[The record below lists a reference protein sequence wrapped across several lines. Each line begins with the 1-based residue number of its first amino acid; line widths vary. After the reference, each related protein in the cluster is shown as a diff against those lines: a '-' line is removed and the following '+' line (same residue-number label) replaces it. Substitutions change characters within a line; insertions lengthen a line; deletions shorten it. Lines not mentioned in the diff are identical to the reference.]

1 MSEYLLTWL
10 NNEITL
16 SKPVINIPKEF
27 YTGYLFGE
35 VIYKLNIINENEFK
49 ASFLNTRT
57 YEDIIKNF
65 QNLSI
70 FLKKIDL
77 DLPSNFIQPIMNKD
91 IVAAAN
97 VLYKIKKGLDRKKI
111 NFNKIRTSQD
121 GVKLDDEEMKKKIIN
136 LLDGKSSN
144 ENTIENDR
152 YQRTIEKAFQTK
164 SKIDSVIKQ
173 KSNLEIINDN
183 SSNNNNINSN
193 EEEKKKE
200 PPQEEEEKNEKTPLS
215 RYQYHRNAM
224 SQILKP
230 TKKIDNEEDDNT
242 FKFNVFQQSMQRMG
256 LDINFQKMNTLNGK
270 LNFDMSQ
277 DIIMKK
283 LKEQLKER
291 MEMKKENELRTSKKI
306 KEELKNNFFNNDIP
320 PDEIN
325 FLKREKNPLI
335 PKRIYCTAFSTVSLG
350 NTNKSQTF
358 RKRLEYE
365 KQFNLAKK
373 NKIIAKRI
381 DYFRSLILRQK
392 KQPQSRVIKLRPT
405 MSTEE
410 KFNSNFFFTSLNNKS
425 LDQSVKESQIRIKT
439 KDEDT
444 PLMKKIIYQM
454 IELAEECYE
463 YQKST
468 KEDNLH
474 LDLFK
479 KWNNM
484 FINNI
489 PLVNIEEDL
498 EAKQIKQSTNDD
510 EQTLDMT
517 QVPYTETEENEV
529 LDYLCY
535 VGNWDH
541 TQIIPNK
548 DKGKKINYEFIVD
561 NYKSDFEPTTE
572 EIDDATVPK
581 NSSTNYQFGE
591 IVDMIV
597 DQKLGNERN
606 QEDFIKEVSE
616 GKWEHIPFKICL
628 LGYPLSG
635 KKTLARKIKEKY
647 QNIKIYSVN
656 EILQDY
662 VKEWENINTPVE
674 NLPKFKSMKKNQI
687 DEYKSKQ
694 EEKIAQFKPK
704 YEMIQSFIE
713 NKEIT
718 DEMLFNLLIKKVE
731 EDFPFENISKTKEE
745 IMKRR
750 GKISTLEA
758 NLATLKEQNAT
769 SKKPKIKEEQAI
781 EKEIQSLLLESYSG
795 FIVTDFPQNISQSF
809 LLEHYLTGYEDQLSK
824 PKTEKQIIMS
834 KLSKI
839 VDQVPK
845 KGDTSLNSK
854 SGIDCII
861 NLNTPSNVIN
871 ERYEKIK
878 YDPVNNV
885 IYTEK
890 DLSTLKL
897 DKKVLERLTS
907 DIPELNKENFEKL
920 MKNYNLNYVK
930 IKNFYDSFVYDE
942 NQKILININCD
953 EYNEKDLIVDYVDN
967 NILKSLFV
975 RQEKKEKEMNSIEDK
990 ETEKEPQ
997 MNQQI
1002 KENNNNDIILNN
1014 NNNSN
1019 ESNETEKDII
1029 INFEVPQKKNLTKK
1043 KISSYNVNEQ
1053 NCEIYFNEIM
1063 SFDEKYI
1070 LNTKFFVYRL
1080 EKQKKEIITRI
1091 NLIQKQFKKYLN
1103 KKTNKKDLINIYI
1116 SKYNDFHSNHLK
1128 FMTNPTVIKA
1138 FNKDIIDLND
1148 KLWEMVQEKK
1158 LNSIDELEQIK
1169 SSGFIEN
1176 ELRKFYTFIVDQ
1188 FKIET
1193 EKFLIVYKITTKY
1206 FNLPIEI
1213 DLEDLYQSD
1222 CILKF
1227 KNQVKQIDSNEFVME
1242 EYISN
1247 IENIYL
1253 NCFNLIF
1260 KLNEYINQI
1269 ETNLKNANINNNNES
1284 ITSSSRKRLI
1294 RKKNTNIGDNNVTI
1308 NTNNTKCINNSN
1320 YAKSLLDEIKQ
1331 IIKLE
1336 KIKYKFRVT
1345 LLKNFSS
1352 TYITKIF
1359 TFTKNVYEKLDNWII
1374 LSVYRQNERIN
1385 MVIEKLKR
1393 ILEQGIP
1400 INDDVND
1407 ENKISTIELD
1417 DFSKDENYYDVIDTN
1432 KLLNGKQEEE
1442 SNTEFNYD
1450 ASELFNIY
1458 QEIKTY
1464 KIEENIIGTDVF
1476 FEIFVKKYLFSK
1488 NENIKGICQKMK
1500 KLSSKDNKKIFSLFK
1515 THKNDDYINFSEVFT
1530 FIALAGVEVITEEN
1544 FENLEKNFGCKLING
1559 NLIKKE
1565 EFYEYKFWFE
1575 KENDTAVKDA
1585 EFGIKDLIYNIWKVE
1600 DDGKELFN
1608 FSNFI
1613 GIINNK
1619 RYFSETSPEKI
1630 QKYFDYIY
1638 A

>member
-1 MSEYLLTWL
+1 MSDYLLTWL
-10 NNEITL
+10 NNEIKL
-16 SKPVINIPKEF
+16 SKPVISIPKEF

-57 YEDIIKNF
+57 YEDIISNF
-65 QNLSI
+65 QNLSN

-77 DLPSNFIQPIMNKD
+77 DLPSNFIHPIMNKD

-111 NFNKIRTSQD
+111 NFNKIRTSQE
-121 GVKLDDEEMKKKIIN
+121 GVKLDDKEMKKKIIN
-136 LLDGKSSN
+136 LLEGKNSK
-144 ENTIENDR
+144 ENAVENDR
-152 YQRTIEKAFQTK
+152 YQKTLEKAFQTK
-164 SKIDSVIKQ
+164 SKIDSVIRE

-183 SSNNNNINSN
+183 SSNNYNINSN

-200 PPQEEEEKNEKTPLS
+200 EQKEEENANTPLS

-224 SQILKP
+224 SQILKS
-230 TKKIDNEEDDNT
+230 TKKIDNEEDDNQ
-242 FKFNVFQQSMQRMG
+242 FKVNVFQQSMQRMG

-277 DIIMKK
+277 DVIMKK

-335 PKRIYCTAFSTVSLG
+335 PKRIYCTAFSAVSLR

-358 RKRLEYE
+358 QKRLEYE
-365 KQFNLAKK
+365 KQYNLGKK
-373 NKIIAKRI
+373 NKAIAKRI

-392 KQPQSRVIKLRPT
+392 KPPQPRVIKLRPN

-410 KFNSNFFFTSLNNKS
+410 QFNRNFFFTSLNNKS

-444 PLMKKIIYQM
+444 PLIKKIIYQI
-454 IELAEECYE
+454 IELTEECYE
-463 YQKST
+463 YQKT
-468 KEDNLH
+468 KKEDYLD

-479 KWNNM
+479 KWNDM

-489 PLVNIEEDL
+489 PLVNRDEDL
-498 EAKQIKQSTNDD
+498 EAKQIKQSTNDED
-510 EQTLDMT
+510 QTLDMT
-517 QVPYTETEENEV
+517 QVPYTEIEENEV
-529 LDYLCY
+529 MDYLFY
-535 VGNWDH
+535 VGNWDY
-541 TQIIPNK
+541 TQIIP
-548 DKGKKINYEFIVD
+548 DEEKGKKINYEYIVD
-561 NYKSDFEPTTE
+561 NYKNDFEPTTE

-581 NSSTNYQFGE
+581 NNSTNYQFGE

-597 DQKLGNERN
+597 DQKLGN
-606 QEDFIKEVSE
+606 QEDLIKEISE

-635 KKTLARKIKEKY
+635 KKTLAQKIKEKY
-647 QNIKIYSVN
+647 QNIKVYSVN

-662 VKEWENINTPVE
+662 VKEWDNINIPVE
-674 NLPKFKSMKKNQI
+674 KLPKFKSMKKNQI

-694 EEKIAQFKPK
+694 EEKIEQFKPK

-713 NKEIT
+713 NKETT
-718 DEMLFNLLIKKVE
+718 DEMLFNLFIKKVE
-731 EDFPFENISKTKEE
+731 EDFPFENISKVKEE
-745 IMKRR
+745 ITKRR
-750 GKISTLEA
+750 CKISTLEA
-758 NLATLKEQNAT
+758 NLAALKEQNAA
-769 SKKPKIKEEQAI
+769 SKKPKVKEEQAI
-781 EKEIQSLLLESYSG
+781 EKEIQSSLLEAHSG
-795 FIVTDFPQNISQSF
+795 FIVTDFPQNIGQSL

-824 PKTEKQIIMS
+824 PKTEKQIIMN

-839 VDQVPK
+839 IDQIPK
-845 KGDTSLNSK
+845 KGDTSFSSK

-861 NLNTPSNVIN
+861 NLNTPSDIIK

-878 YDPVNNV
+878 YDPVTNV

-890 DLSTLKL
+890 ELSSIKL
-897 DKKVLERLTS
+897 DKKVLDRLTNE
-907 DIPELNKENFEKL
+907 IPGLDKENFENL
-920 MKNYNLNYVK
+920 MKNYNVNYVK
-930 IKNFYDSFVYDE
+930 LKNFYDSFVYDE

-953 EYNEKDLIVDYVDN
+953 EYKEKDLIMDYVDN
-967 NILKSLFV
+967 NIIKSLFE
-975 RQEKKEKEMNSIEDK
+975 RQEKKEKEMNSKENK
-990 ETEKEPQ
+990 ETEKDPQ
-997 MNQQI
+997 VNQQI
-1002 KENNNNDIILNN
+1002 IENNNNDINLNN

-1029 INFEVPQKKNLTKK
+1029 MGFEAPQKKPLTKK
-1043 KISSYNVNEQ
+1043 KISSYNINEQ
-1053 NCEIYFNEIM
+1053 NCELCFNQIM
-1063 SFDEKYI
+1063 SFNEKYI
-1070 LNTKFFVYRL
+1070 MNTKFFVYRL

-1103 KKTNKKDLINIYI
+1103 KKTNKKELINIYTN
-1116 SKYNDFHSNHLK
+1116 KYNDFHSSHLK
-1128 FMTNPTVIKA
+1128 IISNPTVIKA
-1138 FNKDIIDLND
+1138 FSKDIRDLND
-1148 KLWEMVQEKK
+1148 KLWEIVQEKK
-1158 LNSIDELEQIK
+1158 INSIDELEQIK

-1176 ELRKFYTFIVDQ
+1176 ELKKFYSFIVDQ

-1206 FNLPIEI
+1206 FNLSFET

-1227 KNQVKQIDSNEFVME
+1227 KNPVKEINNNEFVIE
-1242 EYISN
+1242 DYISN
-1247 IENIYL
+1247 IDNIYL

-1260 KLNEYINQI
+1260 KLNEHINQI
-1269 ETNLKNANINNNNES
+1269 ETNLKNTNSNNNES
-1284 ITSSSRKRLI
+1284 ITSSSRKRAM
-1294 RKKNTNIGDNNVTI
+1294 RKKNTNVGENNNTI

-1320 YAKSLLDEIKQ
+1320 YAKSMLDEIKQ

-1345 LLKNFSS
+1345 LIKNFSS
-1352 TYITKIF
+1352 TYINKIF

-1385 MVIEKLKR
+1385 LVIEKLKG

-1400 INDDVND
+1400 INEKVKEEDQ
-1407 ENKISTIELD
+1407 ISTIELD
-1417 DFSKDENYYDVIDTN
+1417 DFSKDENFYDVIDTD
-1432 KLLNGKQEEE
+1432 KILNGKKEKE
-1442 SNTEFNYD
+1442 SNTDFNYD

-1458 QEIKTY
+1458 QEVKDY
-1464 KIEENIIGTDVF
+1464 KIEENIIGIDVF
-1476 FEIFVKKYLFSK
+1476 LEIFVKKYIFSK
-1488 NENIKGICQKMK
+1488 SENIKGICQKIK
-1500 KLSSKDNKKIFSLFK
+1500 KLSSKDIKKIISLFK
-1515 THKNDDYINFSEVFT
+1515 TQKNDDFINFSEVFT
-1530 FIALAGVEVITEEN
+1530 FIALANADVITEEI
-1544 FENLEKNFGCKLING
+1544 FENLHKNLGCKLING

-1565 EFYEYKFWFE
+1565 EYFEYKFWFE
-1575 KENDTAVKDA
+1575 KNAETDTAEKGP
-1585 EFGIKDLIYNIWKVE
+1585 EFGIKELIFNIWKVE
-1600 DDGKELFN
+1600 EDGEELFN

-1613 GIINNK
+1613 GTINNK
-1619 RYFSETSPEKI
+1619 KYFSETSPERV
-1630 QKYFDYIY
+1630 QKYFDFIFV
-1638 A
+1638 